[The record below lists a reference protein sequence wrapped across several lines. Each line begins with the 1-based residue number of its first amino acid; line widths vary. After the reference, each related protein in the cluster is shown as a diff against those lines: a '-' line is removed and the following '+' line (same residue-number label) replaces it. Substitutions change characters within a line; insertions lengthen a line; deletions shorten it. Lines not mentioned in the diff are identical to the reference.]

1 MSTTL
6 DVRPDLLRR
15 STTEFIGTFM
25 LVLAGCGAIIT
36 DARYQGALGSVGV
49 SLTFGLVIMIM
60 VTAGATSGAH
70 YNPGVSL
77 AFALTRHFPVRDA
90 AAYALAQ
97 FAGATAAAGV
107 LRAAY
112 PSMPVHLGATVPTVG
127 AGSALVL
134 EAAATFALVFVIYAV
149 ATDTRNVGAP
159 AAIAIGGA
167 VAVGALWTG
176 PATGG
181 SFNAARSFGPALVSG
196 DWHQFWV
203 YVVGPLAGAL
213 LGALAY
219 QFVRGEQ
226 PQRPTLDPEPV
237 HG

>member
-1 MSTTL
+1 MTEP
-6 DVRPDLLRR
+6 PDLLRR
-15 STTEFIGTFM
+15 ATTEGIGTFM

-36 DARYQGALGSVGV
+36 DERYHGSLGSVGV

-60 VTAGATSGAH
+60 VAAGSTSGAH
-70 YNPGVSL
+70 YNPGVSI
-77 AFALTRHFPVRDA
+77 AFTLTRHFPARDA
-90 AAYALAQ
+90 AAYVVAQ

-112 PSMPVHLGATVPTVG
+112 PSTPTHLGATVPSVG
-127 AGSALVL
+127 VGSALVL
-134 EAAATFALVFVIYAV
+134 EAAATFALVYVIYAV

-176 PATGG
+176 GATGG
-181 SFNAARSFGPALVSG
+181 SFNTARSFGPAIVSG
-196 DWHQFWV
+196 EWHQFWI
-203 YVVGPLAGAL
+203 YVVGPLAGAV

-226 PQRPTLDPEPV
+226 PRPPTIEP
-237 HG
+237 G